1 MFVTPNKIWIKIQ
14 KIELFKFFDIKVH
27 FLSRFSFIL

>member
-1 MFVTPNKIWIKIQ
+1 MFVAPNKIWIKIQ

-27 FLSRFSFIL
+27 IFNKFSIIL